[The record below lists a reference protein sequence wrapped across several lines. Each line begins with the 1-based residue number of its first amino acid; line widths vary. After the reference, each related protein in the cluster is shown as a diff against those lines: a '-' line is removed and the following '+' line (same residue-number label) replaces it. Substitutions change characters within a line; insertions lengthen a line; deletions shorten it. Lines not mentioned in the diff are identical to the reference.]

1 MNKST
6 TSTAAHARAHG
17 AGGATRF
24 FRRLLPDYCDA
35 GMLLGAL
42 FVFASLTPSL
52 IPRAAL
58 AQAALSGAC
67 FAIGYGLGVLLR
79 WLWQYLEIPVPR
91 VARHPRRWQLVLLL
105 CAVIVVLGLWWGQ
118 DWDGVLR
125 KLMGIPP
132 SSAVRVLVVGL
143 GTLVAGTLF
152 IVLGRGVWLLVRAGG
167 RMAQRVLP
175 RRVAKVLGVIT
186 TGVLL
191 VLLLNG
197 VIIRSILSG
206 LEASFAARDSLIAP
220 EITPPS
226 EADRSGSPAS
236 LIRWNELGRMGRR
249 YISTGPTAEEISAL
263 TGKPALRPLRAY
275 VGLPAAD
282 TPAERAHLALEELKR
297 IGGFE
302 RSVLVLITP
311 TGTGWVDPGGIDSIE
326 YLTHGDVASVAAQ
339 YSYLSSP
346 LTMFVDPY
354 TGRETARALFRD
366 IYGYWHTLPRDKRPK
381 LYLHGLS
388 LGAQNSEW
396 SFEFFELMGDPI
408 DGALWVGPPWTAR
421 HWRAATEARNPGTPA
436 WRPQFGD
443 SSFVRFMNQRGSGA
457 LPGAAWGPMHIV
469 YLQYASDAVT
479 FFNEAWFFRE
489 PDWLQPP
496 RGPDVSPEMRWY
508 PVVTMVQTAVDMPLS
523 MNTPL
528 GFGHA
533 YAPADYLAAWIE
545 VTGRDD
551 WTPQQIAR
559 LKQHLE
565 ERRRAAIESQVPGG

>member
-1 MNKST
+1 MNEST
-6 TSTAAHARAHG
+6 ASAAAHARAQG
-17 AGGATRF
+17 AAGATRF
-24 FRRLLPDYCDA
+24 FRRLLPGYCNA

-52 IPRAAL
+52 IPRAAPE
-58 AQAALSGAC
+58 QAALSGAC

-79 WLWQYLEIPVPR
+79 WLWRYLEIPLPR
-91 VARHPRRWQLVLLL
+91 VARHPRSWQPVLLL
-105 CAVIVVLGLWWGQ
+105 SAVIVVLGLWWGQ

-132 SSAVRVLVVGL
+132 SSAVRILVVGL
-143 GTLVAGTLF
+143 GALVVGTLF
-152 IVLGRGVWLLVRAGG
+152 IVLGRGVWLLLRAGG
-167 RMAQRVLP
+167 RMAQRALP
-175 RRVAKVLGVIT
+175 RRVANVLGVIA

-191 VLLLNG
+191 VMLLNG
-197 VIIRSILSG
+197 VVIRFILSG

-220 EITPPS
+220 EVMPPT
-226 EADRSGSPAS
+226 EVDRSGSPAS
-236 LIRWNELGRMGRR
+236 LVRWNELGRMGRR
-249 YISTGPTAEEISAL
+249 YISTGPTAEEISAF
-263 TGKPALRPLRAY
+263 TGKPAMRPLRVY
-275 VGLPAAD
+275 VGLAAAD
-282 TPAERAHLALEELKR
+282 TPADRAHLALEELKR

-339 YSYLSSP
+339 YSYLNSP

-354 TGRETARALFRD
+354 TGREMARALFRE

-421 HWRAATEARNPGTPA
+421 YWRAATEARNPGTPA

-443 SSFVRFMNQRGSGA
+443 SSFVRFMNQQGSGA
-457 LPGAAWGPMHIV
+457 PHGATWGPMRIV
-469 YLQYASDAVT
+469 YLQYASDAIT

-496 RGPDVSPEMRWY
+496 RGLDVSAKMRWY
-508 PVVTMVQTAVDMPLS
+508 PVVTMLQTAMDMPLS

-533 YAPADYLAAWIE
+533 YAPTDYLAAWIE

-565 ERRRAAIESQVPGG
+565 ERRRAGIESQMPGG